1 MFLGG
6 YHYNY
11 CSIFFYKTAFL
22 PSKVSEIRS
31 LNFNIN
37 LQIWN
42 IFLVKVARYDI
53 CVIYLIFFLKHNGQT
68 GIYTHTQPHALHEY
82 DFCHQLV
89 VLVEIHMLILVITG
103 ISVFTLCVFVYKEY
117 NISILFFN
125 NSRLSSQH
133 LLKLWNEPLLAR
145 LPRLGCQ
152 W

>member
-1 MFLGG
+1 MFVGG
-6 YHYNY
+6 YRCNY
-11 CSIFFYKTAFL
+11 YSIFFYKTTFL
-22 PSKVSEIRS
+22 PCKISEDKS

-37 LQIWN
+37 LMN
-42 IFLVKVARYDI
+42 LKYIFSEGCEAWHLCRI
-53 CVIYLIFFLKHNGQT
+53 FNFFLKHNGKI
-68 GIYTHTQPHALHEY
+68 GIYTHTQPHVLHEY

-103 ISVFTLCVFVYKEY
+103 ISVFKLCVFVYKEY